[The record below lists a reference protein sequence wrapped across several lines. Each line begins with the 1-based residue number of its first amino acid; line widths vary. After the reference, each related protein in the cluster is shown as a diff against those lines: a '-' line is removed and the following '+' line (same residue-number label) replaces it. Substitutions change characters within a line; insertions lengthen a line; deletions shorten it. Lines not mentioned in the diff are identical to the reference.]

1 MPIIGPEVLRRQ
13 AGKITVLHQAIPV
26 QARIKQMIRQLETK
40 MMKTVALLAAA
51 CAGLLA
57 TTAATAQDAAAGIA
71 VAGVRGWEQPVQPV
85 PEPFPEPDRN
95 TSRARR
101 GHDEETGQA

>member
-1 MPIIGPEVLRRQ
+1 MTGPETADGAALGDGPEQQR
-13 AGKITVLHQAIPV
+13 
-26 QARIKQMIRQLETK
+26 
-40 MMKTVALLAAA
+40 MKTLPR
-51 CAGLLA
+51 G
-57 TTAATAQDAAAGIA
+57 AQDAAAGIA

-101 GHDEETGQA
+101 GRDEETGQA